1 MKKYLSVIAI
11 LALVLLE
18 GCTNSGA
25 FVATNRTSVNLQEN
39 NFTIVAAN
47 MSGEAESE
55 YILGLSYS
63 YGMMANT
70 IAIARIQGSEML
82 YADALQNLWD
92 RYEEEHGSIEGANL
106 ALANVRYDAD
116 IINALVYTKVKVMV
130 RADIIEFD

>member
-1 MKKYLSVIAI
+1 MRKYITV
-11 LALVLLE
+11 LALMGLVLLE
-18 GCTNSGA
+18 GCTSSGA

-70 IAIARIQGSEML
+70 LAIARIQGSEML

-92 RYEEEHGSIEGANL
+92 SYEEEHGSIEGANL
-106 ALANVRYDAD
+106 ALANIRYDAD

-130 RADIIEFD
+130 RADVIEFD